1 MSMKGTSETALC
13 ACISE
18 QPLKSTSTDVGKS
31 LTLRGLIMAL
41 RNAGGSRLLEFGGVT
56 ASSWCNG
63 GKGLPLL
70 TNGVGGRRAA
80 LTAMKSD
87 ANGAK

>member
-1 MSMKGTSETALC
+1 
-13 ACISE
+13 
-18 QPLKSTSTDVGKS
+18 
-31 LTLRGLIMAL
+31 MAL

-80 LTAMKSD
+80 PTAMKSD